1 MKKTLWISF
10 LFALLFIACGD
21 NSSTSANNLNDDEVS
36 SKFRDGVKTMSSSR
50 SVKSSSSVALPTSSS
65 RRSEGTIGFSSSSA
79 LSSSSAISS
88 SSDNVFEP
96 DNVIVGT
103 VMDSRDGQVYKT
115 VTIGSQTWMAEN
127 LNYNSN
133 ERLRYSAC
141 YKDSASSASN
151 CAKYGRYYSWAV
163 AVGKSEEACGN
174 AHNCSLPSGSINGV
188 CPSGWHLPSK
198 TEWETLLTA
207 VGGQSI
213 AGKKLK
219 SKFGWNNGGN
229 GTDDFSFSAL
239 PAGYGY
245 GPYTDGREGVWACF
259 WSSTELSDSY
269 AYSINLYSDSDPAAV
284 SHYPNVQGVQNA
296 FDAKSYMFSVRCLKN
311 SESDTVIEPNGFMTD
326 SRDGQ
331 RYNTIK
337 IGEQTWM
344 AQNLNYETENSYCYN
359 DSASYCTKYGRLYTW
374 SAAVGATED
383 SCGYGRDCSFSSGNV
398 QGVCPAGWHLPSRFE
413 WWDLI
418 EFLGGSNAAEIALK
432 YTSGWKFRSN
442 GSDASSFSALPA
454 GYREGGKGLGN
465 YIFEGATTYFW
476 SSTQSSTY
484 KAYSSELDYYYAG
497 ARGGGYDKN
506 SGFSVRCLKD

>member
-1 MKKTLWISF
+1 MKKNLWLSF

-36 SKFRDGVKTMSSSR
+36 SKSRDSVKTMSSSR
-50 SVKSSSSVALPTSSS
+50 SVKSSSSIALPISSS

-88 SSDNVFEP
+88 FSDNVFEP

-133 ERLRYSAC
+133 ERLSLPSAC
-141 YKDSASSASN
+141 YKDSASN

-163 AVGKSEEACGN
+163 AVGKSEGACGN
-174 AHNCSLPSGSINGV
+174 THNCSLPSGSINGI

-198 TEWETLLTA
+198 TEWDTLLTA
-207 VGGQSI
+207 VGGESI

-219 SKFGWNNGGN
+219 SKFGWKNGGN

-239 PAGYGY
+239 PAGYFDY
-245 GPYTDGREGVWACF
+245 REGVWACF
-259 WSSTELSDSY
+259 WSSTEQSDSY
-269 AYSINLYSDSDPAAV
+269 AYSVFLYSDSASASTSGYKNGYDK
-284 SHYPNVQGVQNA
+284 
-296 FDAKSYMFSVRCLKN
+296 KSQMFSVRCLKN

-359 DSASYCTKYGRLYTW
+359 DSASYCTKYGRLYIW

-383 SCGYGRDCSFSSGNV
+383 SCGYGRDCSFSSDKV
-398 QGVCPAGWHLPSRFE
+398 QGVCPAGWHLPSRFD
-413 WWDLI
+413 WWDLFETVGSATSI
-418 EFLGGSNAAEIALK
+418 KLRYTFGWNLRFNGTDDFL
-432 YTSGWKFRSN
+432 
-442 GSDASSFSALPA
+442 FSALPA
-454 GYREGGKGLGN
+454 GFRTLGTNRRLYSSEG
-465 YIFEGATTYFW
+465 YSASFW

-484 KAYSSELDYYYAG
+484 NAYRVELSYLQANSALDP
-497 ARGGGYDKN
+497 YDKN
-506 SGFSVRCLKD
+506 YGYSVRCLKD